1 MSYKLTENKLDII
14 NKCWRKPKGQLR
26 MNNPETHETSGSRHR
41 MKTKRWAANINA
53 QILNLV
59 QQVHVFIINIVGDAK
74 LQNKNYSEL

>member
-41 MKTKRWAANINA
+41 MKT
-53 QILNLV
+53 
-59 QQVHVFIINIVGDAK
+59 
-74 LQNKNYSEL
+74 NKTHNSEI